1 MAGANSQIQISE
13 LDFDTIKNNLK
24 TFLKS
29 QDVLKDYNYEG
40 SALSVLL
47 DVLAYNT
54 QYNAYYLN
62 MVANEMFLDTALLRS
77 SVVSHA
83 KALNYTPRSAR
94 APKAVINVLVNQV
107 TSASITLPKNASFL
121 SEAIDGRNYNF
132 VTSDATTVSVVN
144 NQGLFAN
151 VEIYQGNPSSITYTY
166 NEQNNPQAV
175 FKIPNEN
182 IDTSTLLVAVQQS
195 SINTA
200 YEIYTQPSDILKL
213 DSTSKIYFLEE
224 DVDGFYKI
232 RFGDGILGKQLTD
245 GNLVNLSYIVTDGTL
260 AAGANSFLNIQSIDG
275 FSNVVVTSVQAAST
289 GLDKESIQSIK
300 FQAPKTYTAQNR
312 AVSKEDYITAI
323 QQNSLG
329 ISFDAVSVWGGQEN
343 EPPVY
348 GQVFVALKPAGGYN
362 LTLIQKQRLIDDVLK
377 PMSVMTV
384 QPTIVDPDYT
394 YLQLTANVYYD
405 PKKTN
410 LTSNQLKDQ
419 IKTAL
424 MTTSTQNLN
433 TFNSTFNITD
443 YNNSIAQVN
452 QSIITNE
459 IFVQVQ
465 KKIFPILTS
474 PTTYK
479 LYYGVPLKRG
489 LFLSGINSSPS
500 IKVRDPVT
508 PSLIVDGLY
517 FEEVP
522 QATGGVESIS
532 LINPGFGY
540 QSPPTVTILGD
551 GTGATA
557 EAQLSINGTIRDI
570 VITNKGSNYTSAIV
584 KITPSTNDTTGQ
596 LGSAVAQLEGR
607 YGVLRTYYNDNLNV
621 KKIFNSNAGTVD
633 YNLGIVTLNSFS
645 PFDVNNTLGQLTV
658 SANPTT
664 SIISS
669 TYNRIITV
677 DPYDP
682 NSIIVNIIPKSS

>member
-29 QDVLKDYNYEG
+29 QDILKDYNYEG

-47 DVLAYNT
+47 DILAYNT

-83 KALNYTPRSAR
+83 KALNYTPKSAR
-94 APKAVINVLVNQV
+94 APQATINVRVNQA
-107 TSASITLPKNASFL
+107 TGGTLTLPKNSSFL
-121 SEAIDGRNYNF
+121 SESIDGTNYNF
-132 VTSDATTVSVVN
+132 VTTDAKTVSIVN
-144 NQGLFAN
+144 NEAFFAN
-151 VEIYQGNPSSITYTY
+151 VEIYQGNPSSITYTH
-166 NEQNNPQAV
+166 NEQLNPNAIFQ
-175 FKIPNEN
+175 IPDEN
-182 IDTSTLLVAVQQS
+182 VDTSTLLVTVQQS
-195 SINTA
+195 SVNTA
-200 YEIYTQPSDILKL
+200 YEIYTLASDVLIL
-213 DSTSKIYFLEE
+213 DNSSNVYFMEE
-224 DVDGFYKI
+224 DVDGLYKI
-232 RFGDGILGKQLTD
+232 RFGDGILGKKLTD

-260 AAGANSFLNIQSIDG
+260 AAGANSFLNIQSIGG

-289 GLDKESIQSIK
+289 GSDKESIQSIK
-300 FQAPKTYTAQNR
+300 FQAPKTYSAQNR
-312 AVSKEDYITAI
+312 AVSKEDYITAL
-323 QQNSLG
+323 QQNNLG

-348 GQVFVALKPAGGYN
+348 GQVFVALKPSGSYN
-362 LTLIQKQRLIDDVLK
+362 LTLIQKQKLIDDVLK

-410 LTSNQLKDQ
+410 LTANQLRDQ
-419 IKTAL
+419 IKAAL
-424 MTTSTQNLN
+424 MTTSTQTLN

-443 YNNSIAQVN
+443 YNNAIAQVN

-465 KKIFPILTS
+465 KKIYPILTS
-474 PTTYK
+474 PTTYR

-489 LFLSGINSSPS
+489 LFLSGISSSPS

-551 GTGATA
+551 GVGATA
-557 EAQLSINGTIRDI
+557 EAQMSINGTIRDI

-584 KITPSTNDTTGQ
+584 QITPADGDTTGQ
-596 LGSAVAQLEGR
+596 LGSAVVQLEGR
-607 YGVLRTYYNDNLNV
+607 YGILRTYYNDNLNV

-633 YNLGIVTLNSFS
+633 YNLGIVTLDSFS
-645 PFDVNNTLGQLTV
+645 PFDVNNPLGQLTI

-677 DPYDP
+677 DPFDP